1 MDEHTWLPNV
11 FMNKLVKTVVLGLSI
26 VLAACTEDSVLSADV
41 PVVGNDQESE
51 STATVPLTTGPEADG
66 EQIEPG
72 LGGSTLPSTSP
83 APTPDA
89 PAAPTTDT
97 PPTPAVDTPPTPTAD
112 TPPPPV
118 TDTSPTPAADTPP
131 TPAADTPPTS
141 AADTPPTQ
149 DAWETI
155 TQTSADTTEPD
166 ETTPPPPASEPD
178 ETTPPPVASEPDE
191 TTPPPPAS
199 EPEDTTPPPVAA
211 EPEDTTP
218 PPVAAEPEETT
229 TSPDS
234 VAPTGNNACLPAP
247 TLPALSVSDPGKTV
261 IEITSESQLQSVLY
275 TMSDNT
281 VLHLAPGTYHLSR
294 SLWIHKN
301 DITIRGD
308 SNRCDEVIL
317 VGKGMENASGV
328 DLVPFGIWTASNN
341 LKVQNLTI
349 RDVYRHPIVING
361 TGQAPHIYNV
371 RLLNAGQQFVKINPR
386 SFGKGSNNGRLEYS
400 LLKYTVGPPEN
411 DHGGGTGY
419 IKGIDVHG
427 GSNWVI
433 RNNRFEN
440 FHTPDSAEYLYNPA
454 VLMWNGSSNTLVENN
469 VFVNVDRAI
478 AFGLRYRTNDHSGG
492 IIRNNMIAT
501 HEGLFSPERNV
512 TTDAAI
518 IVWSSPNTK
527 VLHNTVITQG
537 NTNLAIEFRYNSQ
550 GGEVK
555 NNLTDAPISDRDS
568 NHPDAANNVLI
579 TDTSIFHDIRNGDL
593 HLSSPDSSVVNSAPV
608 LFDAPV
614 DIDGSQRDHDSVSDA
629 GADEYN

>member
-1 MDEHTWLPNV
+1 
-11 FMNKLVKTVVLGLSI
+11 
-26 VLAACTEDSVLSADV
+26 AAEPED
-41 PVVGNDQESE
+41 
-51 STATVPLTTGPEADG
+51 
-66 EQIEPG
+66 
-72 LGGSTLPSTSP
+72 
-83 APTPDA
+83 
-89 PAAPTTDT
+89 
-97 PPTPAVDTPPTPTAD
+97 
-112 TPPPPV
+112 
-118 TDTSPTPAADTPP
+118 
-131 TPAADTPPTS
+131 
-141 AADTPPTQ
+141 
-149 DAWETI
+149 
-155 TQTSADTTEPD
+155 
-166 ETTPPPPASEPD
+166 
-178 ETTPPPVASEPDE
+178 TTPPPVA
-191 TTPPPPAS
+191 A